1 MKSKKCKFCK
11 TPFTPKHSTTEVACS
26 MTCAIELS
34 KIIVTKQRNQNK
46 RLERDKLKEKSK
58 TEESYRVELQR
69 KINEIARLI
78 DVGCMCISSQ
88 KPMIKGKTIIH
99 GGHRFNVNDFR
110 DIRYNLLNIH
120 AQSLREN
127 KFKRGNADGYNLGLK
142 MFYGEDY
149 FNEVMNLP
157 NKYKNM
163 KWLKSEIIEAHSKAL
178 MIIKQLKKIN
188 AAHNDE
194 PRNIFQRIELRK
206 KYNQILGL
214 YK

>member
-1 MKSKKCKFCK
+1 MKIKKCKTCK
-11 TPFTPKHSTTEVACS
+11 QEFEPIKQIQPRCFSCTLEFARKV
-26 MTCAIELS
+26 
-34 KIIVTKQRNQNK
+34 VTKQRNEAWL
-46 RLERDKLKEKSK
+46 LERKKLKEKIK
-58 TEESYRVELQR
+58 TEESYRVELQS

-88 KPMIKGKTIIH
+88 KPMIKGTTAIH

-127 KFKRGNADGYNLGLK
+127 NYKCGNADGYNVGLK

-178 MIIKQLKKIN
+178 QIIKELRKQN
-188 AAHNDE
+188 AAQNDE
-194 PRNIFQRIELRK
+194 PRNIFERMELRK

>member
-1 MKSKKCKFCK
+1 MKPKKCKFCK
-11 TPFTPKHSTTEVACS
+11 NPFFPYSSTHAVCS
-26 MTCAIELS
+26 YQCAIELS
-34 KIIVTKQRNQNK
+34 KLIVTKQRNQNK
-46 RLERDKLKEKSK
+46 RLEREKLKEKNK
-58 TEESYRVELQR
+58 TEESYRVDLQR

-88 KPMIKGKTIIH
+88 KPMIIGTTIIL

-127 KFKRGNADGYNLGLK
+127 NYKCGNADGYNVGLK

-149 FNEVMNLP
+149 FNEVMDLP
-157 NKYKNM
+157 NKYKKM
-163 KWLKSEIIEAHSKAL
+163 KWLKSEIIEANSKAL
-178 MIIKQLKKIN
+178 QIIKELKKQN
-188 AAHNDE
+188 AAQNDE
-194 PRNIFQRIELRK
+194 PRNIFERMGLRK

-214 YK
+214 YG